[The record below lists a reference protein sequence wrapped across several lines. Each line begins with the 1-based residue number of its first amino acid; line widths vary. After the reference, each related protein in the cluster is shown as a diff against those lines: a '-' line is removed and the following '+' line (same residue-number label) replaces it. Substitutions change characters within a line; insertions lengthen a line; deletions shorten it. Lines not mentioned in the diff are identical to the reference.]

1 MADAEWSLQLMR
13 CELSQCVREGLIN
26 LLQGAGLW
34 TSDVQLRAVLAESRT
49 RGADL
54 QQQLVAPALG
64 SADHAY
70 LIAEKAFGIP
80 RHGLRKSIP
89 LSLSF
94 GYYLGAGIHDY
105 LGLDAA
111 SRDGAARLCALFNL
125 LTVIFDRTCDDFN
138 RGVTELSRC
147 FGEANMLALAD
158 HPRGSH
164 ELAEAAGAV
173 PVPEIR
179 ILLKIISAFYL
190 QAGHY
195 AQGGC
200 DKSAWHRLNDKL
212 LAAYRAEI
220 QSVLGEAPTQKT
232 AADKGLLLF
241 NVMLGIVQL
250 RGDGR
255 EGRVVQMFV
264 DQLGSVFWLLDDL
277 VDLVRDVGT
286 RHVNGIVCQLQAAHP
301 LDAQADEAQL
311 LRLLLHKRVFIDQ
324 ALDRLASQLTALMA
338 ELAAAEPL
346 WPRAGKFRELI
357 LAYLRGACE

>member
-1 MADAEWSLQLMR
+1 MKPIFSGGAWVFAWWRTCPANSIIRPAWNSHQPFLPSGCAMATQRKSIGCGKYSPGPCNGRDCMASPKSRPLFLSCRRGRMPRQANTRSVGDMADAEWSLQLMR

-173 PVPEIR
+173 QVPEIR

-195 AQGGC
+195 
-200 DKSAWHRLNDKL
+200 
-212 LAAYRAEI
+212 
-220 QSVLGEAPTQKT
+220 
-232 AADKGLLLF
+232 
-241 NVMLGIVQL
+241 
-250 RGDGR
+250 
-255 EGRVVQMFV
+255 
-264 DQLGSVFWLLDDL
+264 
-277 VDLVRDVGT
+277 
-286 RHVNGIVCQLQAAHP
+286 
-301 LDAQADEAQL
+301 
-311 LRLLLHKRVFIDQ
+311 
-324 ALDRLASQLTALMA
+324 
-338 ELAAAEPL
+338 
-346 WPRAGKFRELI
+346 
-357 LAYLRGACE
+357 